1 VNRELNA
8 LTFNFKLEILLLVF
22 LVTLIIMSYLM
33 FIAFLKRGWRIAAQR
48 KPLPVTQFNS
58 ITVIIPVRN
67 EATSI
72 TVLLQQLQAIDY
84 PDFEVIVVDDHSEDQ
99 TKALISVF
107 SSKDKRIR
115 LITNE
120 GTGKKQAITTGIDQ
134 AKGAV
139 IVTTDGDCQVQQGWL
154 HSINQH
160 FQDAG
165 TMMVFGGVS
174 IQTHSFFS
182 ALQALEFSSLIGS
195 GVALWA
201 LGKPVMC
208 NGANLAFRREVFQQV
223 GGYAGNEHIA
233 SGDDE
238 FLMRKILQRY
248 PDGVSFLNQREG
260 NVQTKAARDVR
271 SFIQQRFRWAGKW
284 KYNQSIFARTLAI
297 YILIVQLAVI
307 ASLVLLFV
315 EQETWI
321 RVILLLLL
329 VTRFAAEAFF
339 LFPVCRFFNTR
350 WHWGAFLVLQFI
362 YPVYV
367 VGTGLFS
374 NLIAVKWKDRT
385 IKL

>member
-8 LTFNFKLEILLLVF
+8 LTFNFKFETLQLVF
-22 LVTLIIMSYLM
+22 LATLIIMSYLM
-33 FIAFLKRGWRIAAQR
+33 FIAFLKRGWRIAGQR
-48 KPLPVTQFNS
+48 KQLPVTQFNS

-67 EATSI
+67 EAPSI
-72 TVLLQQLQAIDY
+72 AVLLQQLQAIDY

-99 TKALISVF
+99 TKELTSFF
-107 SSKDKRIR
+107 SGKDKRIR

-120 GTGKKQAITTGIDQ
+120 GTGKKKAITTGIDQ
-134 AKGAV
+134 AKGAI

-154 HSINQH
+154 HRLNQH
-160 FQDAG
+160 FQDSA
-165 TMMVFGGVS
+165 TVMVFGGVS
-174 IQTHSFFS
+174 IQSHSFFS
-182 ALQALEFSSLIGS
+182 ALQALEFSSLTGS

-208 NGANLAFRREVFQQV
+208 NGANLAFRRDVFQEV
-223 GGYAGNEHIA
+223 GGYAGNEHVA

-238 FLMRKILQRY
+238 FLMRKILHRY

-271 SFIQQRFRWAGKW
+271 SFFQQRFRWAGKW
-284 KYNQSIFARTLAI
+284 KYNQSTFARNLAI
-297 YILIVQLAVI
+297 YILIVQLAVLG
-307 ASLVLLFV
+307 SLVLLFV

-321 RVILLLLL
+321 RMTLLLLL

-339 LFPVCRFFNTR
+339 LFPVSRFFDTR